1 MSFLSLIGIQD
12 AVAQAA
18 TSAAPAA
25 APTHAGG
32 GLMSLLPTLIIFVL
46 VFYFLLIRPQAK
58 RAKQQRQLME
68 SIAMGDEVVTTGG
81 IAGKVIRLLD
91 NNYVVLEIADNVQI
105 MVQKGSVALV
115 LPKGTLKAM

>member
-18 TSAAPAA
+18 TTAAPAA
-25 APTHAGG
+25 APAHAGG
-32 GLMSLLPTLIIFVL
+32 SLMSLLPTLIIFVL

-105 MVQKGSVALV
+105 LVQKGSVALV

>member
-18 TSAAPAA
+18 TTAAPAA
-25 APTHAGG
+25 APAHAGG
-32 GLMSLLPTLIIFVL
+32 SLMSLLPTLIIFVL

-68 SIAMGDEVVTTGG
+68 SIAIGDEVVTTGG

-105 MVQKGSVALV
+105 LVQKGSVALV

>member
-18 TSAAPAA
+18 TTAAPAA
-25 APTHAGG
+25 GATHTGG
-32 GLMSLLPTLIIFVL
+32 GIMSLLPTLIIFVL
-46 VFYFLLIRPQAK
+46 VFYFLLIRPQSK

-68 SIAMGDEVVTTGG
+68 SVAQGDEVVTTGG
-81 IAGKVIRLLD
+81 ITGKIIRLVD

-105 MVQKGSVALV
+105 LVQKGSVAMV

>member
-18 TSAAPAA
+18 TTAAPAA
-25 APTHAGG
+25 APAHAGG
-32 GLMSLLPTLIIFVL
+32 SLMSLLPTLIIFVL

-81 IAGKVIRLLD
+81 VAGKVIRLLD

-105 MVQKGSVALV
+105 LVQKGSVALV

>member
-18 TSAAPAA
+18 TTAAPAA
-25 APTHAGG
+25 APAHAGG

-68 SIAMGDEVVTTGG
+68 SITMGDEVVTTGG

-105 MVQKGSVALV
+105 LVQKGSVALV